1 MIYLVCFIFG
11 MLFTYI
17 FQSLDLIS
25 NHFSNK
31 QSLSVSKMNAE
42 IERLNDGEGK
52 EEFQPSIGFQYQPEM
67 EYDDERDD

>member
-1 MIYLVCFIFG
+1 